1 MSTSG
6 LDEVLCRFFCF
17 VLFIFRIIQEQC
29 CTAAIEDQICNNS
42 IKLAQEKN
50 SCKIIFH
57 NGNPSE
63 TQLSKMCYDCCVLG
77 LTAASQGLDCELQGV
92 GLKSALLN
100 QPLGDIHLC
109 SWTLTVMFSFVSL
122 LFPVSICAQLSLGN
136 GTCGCC
142 DGYRLQN
149 DGVNCEDINECL
161 THRHNC
167 CSSEVCINTNGSFRC
182 QRKIRCGTGYE
193 LMDDNSCKDINEC
206 ALGTHDCGPD
216 FLCKNTEGSFR
227 CYPKKRCAD
236 GFIQDASGDC
246 IDINECLVYDSPC
259 KRSQTCIN
267 TVGSYVCRG
276 STVTCGRGYHLN
288 EDGTRCQDVNECHTG
303 NVCGTHGCVNLM
315 GTYRCECRT
324 GFILNTITKLCED
337 INECRHYPGRLCTHK
352 CENTQGSYRCSC
364 PIGFKLSSDGRTCD
378 ECYTNICDADVDEC
392 KANLC
397 SQECTNIY
405 GSYQCYCRRGYR
417 LSDIDGTTCEDID
430 ECAVGNHTCSVSES
444 CINVKGGFRC
454 LSLKCPANYRK
465 ATLGVRCVKACQPYD
480 IACVRDP
487 VNIITHTFLS
497 LPTLRRLRE
506 PEEIAF
512 LRTSV
517 AANPSPL
524 PGATYVSFDILGS
537 DDNLSFDVVKNF
549 NQGMTVGVVRQVK
562 PIIGPLDLDLEI
574 SVDYIKSRIIFRR
587 NIVII
592 HIFISE
598 FRM

>member
-1 MSTSG
+1 MSLSTDVNECLTHRHNCFSS
-6 LDEVLCRFFCF
+6 EVC
-17 VLFIFRIIQEQC
+17 INTIGSFRCQRKIRCGTGYELM
-29 CTAAIEDQICNNS
+29 DD
-42 IKLAQEKN
+42 N
-50 SCKIIFH
+50 SCKGNKSGVKSTTNHLSCYFSPLITSRLIFLCFDWM
-57 NGNPSE
+57 S
-63 TQLSKMCYDCCVLG
+63 LS
-77 LTAASQGLDCELQGV
+77 T
-92 GLKSALLN
+92 
-100 QPLGDIHLC
+100 
-109 SWTLTVMFSFVSL
+109 
-122 LFPVSICAQLSLGN
+122 
-136 GTCGCC
+136 
-142 DGYRLQN
+142 
-149 DGVNCEDINECL
+149 DINECL

-167 CSSEVCINTNGSFRC
+167 FSSEVCINTIGSFRC

-216 FLCKNTEGSFR
+216 LLCKNTEGSFR

-378 ECYTNICDADVDEC
+378 ECYTNICD
-392 KANLC
+392 
-397 SQECTNIY
+397 ECTNIY

-417 LSDIDGTTCEDID
+417 LSDIDGTTCEDINECTLPTGGDDVCSYRCTNTPGSFYCSCPSTGYKLAPNGHTCLDID